1 MDEMRSPDLERPAAS
16 RRRTARTMLRF
27 AWEADPARSL
37 VALGLFSVQAITA
50 SLFAWWLKLL
60 LDGLADGNTGTVWCA
75 AVAIAASVAA
85 EVGLGYAGSRVRQAL
100 NERAHHL
107 VEQRLM
113 TVVGCTPTLEI
124 HETPEHLT
132 QLELLDSQSWE
143 FGETIPSLI
152 DLLNAAIRIVLT
164 AVLLVSVHPLLLLLP
179 LFGLPMLLL
188 SGKTNGL
195 FELGHELAAEPER
208 RSHDLWDLAT
218 TSGAAKEIRLF
229 RLGPEILRRFHRE
242 HQEIRRIH
250 TRVQLRGRLI
260 GLGTRL
266 VFLLGYLGAI
276 AFVIRLAVR
285 GEKTVGD
292 VLLTA
297 VLAGQVLGLVGGSA
311 DRLQWA
317 LRTLTASSRFVYL
330 ERIAERARRRVR
342 AAGTDGAPVVPSR
355 LVDGIRLEGVCYRY
369 PHRTEDTL
377 HDVDLHLPAAS
388 TVAVVGDNGAGKTT
402 LVKLL
407 AGLDVPTSG
416 RITVDGT
423 DLAELDPDVWR
434 LRVSAG
440 FQDHARFE
448 FLAQETV
455 GIGDLTALADEA
467 EVRAAM
473 QRAGSADLI
482 DALPQGLRTPLGP
495 QWPGGIDL
503 SGGQWQKLAI
513 GRAMMRRR
521 PLLLLLDEP
530 TAALDAETE
539 HLLFERWT
547 AAAHEVRDLTGAIT
561 ILVSH
566 RFSTVRMADLIVVV
580 DDGRIAECGTHDEL
594 IARGGLYAEL
604 FEMQAGAYR

>member
-1 MDEMRSPDLERPAAS
+1 
-16 RRRTARTMLRF
+16 
-27 AWEADPARSL
+27 
-37 VALGLFSVQAITA
+37 
-50 SLFAWWLKLL
+50 
-60 LDGLADGNTGTVWCA
+60 
-75 AVAIAASVAA
+75 
-85 EVGLGYAGSRVRQAL
+85 
-100 NERAHHL
+100 
-107 VEQRLM
+107 LM

-297 VLAGQVLGLVGGSA
+297 ALAGQVLGLVGGSA

-317 LRTLTASSRFVYL
+317 LRTL
-330 ERIAERARRRVR
+330 
-342 AAGTDGAPVVPSR
+342 
-355 LVDGIRLEGVCYRY
+355 
-369 PHRTEDTL
+369 
-377 HDVDLHLPAAS
+377 
-388 TVAVVGDNGAGKTT
+388 
-402 LVKLL
+402 
-407 AGLDVPTSG
+407 
-416 RITVDGT
+416 
-423 DLAELDPDVWR
+423 
-434 LRVSAG
+434 
-440 FQDHARFE
+440 
-448 FLAQETV
+448 
-455 GIGDLTALADEA
+455 
-467 EVRAAM
+467 
-473 QRAGSADLI
+473 
-482 DALPQGLRTPLGP
+482 
-495 QWPGGIDL
+495 
-503 SGGQWQKLAI
+503 
-513 GRAMMRRR
+513 
-521 PLLLLLDEP
+521 
-530 TAALDAETE
+530 
-539 HLLFERWT
+539 
-547 AAAHEVRDLTGAIT
+547 
-561 ILVSH
+561 
-566 RFSTVRMADLIVVV
+566 
-580 DDGRIAECGTHDEL
+580 
-594 IARGGLYAEL
+594 
-604 FEMQAGAYR
+604 